1 MRIRVYNQGS
11 YFACLLLG
19 IFTFLC
25 SCSKNKAERPAGQPP
40 VASVSSAGCTYATR
54 NDEENLLPTA
64 LQVLREDPASINTL
78 RVSSNGQE
86 VSLLIAA
93 VMFGEDTT
101 IKSLLD
107 QGADIKAADQEGDGI
122 LNTIVDNPRWNDQQ
136 KAGLIQYFFEKV
148 VAVDDINTNR
158 VQHRKN
164 SLGRQTLGA
173 PWLRALEM
181 GCRQTAFAIMNKMS
195 FEQADRDGLF
205 HAVLGKA
212 SKELVQDLLD
222 KRVIPQPH
230 DEVAKQIFNKHG
242 IHEEALMKKILGY
255 CARHFSGRECYIERK
270 HFWRYS
276 WVNNHDS
283 EAAISIIKNFMP
295 HQDPPMAYEAIAAE
309 ANEALE
315 YLRTLEARDL
325 STMVEINAEWQQIK
339 AALVDIGVSAELLHD

>member
-54 NDEENLLPTA
+54 NDEANLLETV
-64 LQVLREDPASINTL
+64 LQVLREDPASINTV

-86 VSLLIAA
+86 VSLLTAA

-107 QGADIKAADQEGDGI
+107 QGADIKAADREGDGI
-122 LNTIVDNPRWNDQQ
+122 INTIIDNPRWNDQQ
-136 KAGLIQYFFEKV
+136 KAGLIQWFFEKA

-164 SLGRQTLGA
+164 SLSGQTLCT

-181 GCRQTAFAIMNKMS
+181 GCRQTALAIINKMS

-212 SKELVQDLLD
+212 SKDIVQDLLG
-222 KRVIPQPH
+222 KRVAPQPH
-230 DEVAKQIFNKHG
+230 DEVAKQVFNKHG
-242 IHEEALMKKILGY
+242 IHEETLIGKTLDY
-255 CARHFSGRECYIERK
+255 CARYFNGRDCYIEGK

-276 WVNNHDS
+276 WVNNNDS
-283 EAAISIIKNFMP
+283 ETAISIIKKFMP
-295 HQDPPMAYEAIAAE
+295 YQDPSMAYEVTAAE
-309 ANEALE
+309 ANEALG
-315 YLRTLEARDL
+315 YLRTLEARHL
-325 STMVEINAEWQQIK
+325 PTIGEINAEWQHIK
-339 AALVDIGVSAELLHD
+339 AALVDIGVPAELLHD